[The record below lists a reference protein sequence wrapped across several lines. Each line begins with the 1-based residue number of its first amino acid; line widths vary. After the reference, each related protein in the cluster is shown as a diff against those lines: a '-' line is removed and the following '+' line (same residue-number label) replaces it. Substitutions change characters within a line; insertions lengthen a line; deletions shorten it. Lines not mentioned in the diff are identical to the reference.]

1 MELPRIGKSDG
12 GMLSGIKS
20 KLGLGD
26 SNNGAYDDEY
36 YDDYGDEYGE
46 GYEEDYGEYGE
57 GYSDDYGYEER
68 GSSRAA
74 RTGAHSA
81 SSPRVV
87 SIDDVRAN
95 TQVPESLKRDPL
107 PPRHATSAT
116 TASTSYSAGSSSY
129 SAGSGYRSSYGS
141 SRQVER
147 AADYLRS
154 TETSDLPSGT
164 QRSEG
169 LNSLF
174 TSTAA
179 AADASSST
187 QASPSSSYDPYEAY
201 AGSGAS
207 SHNPTRSLSV
217 LKPSSSGE
225 VERVAK
231 IVKAGDV
238 VVLSLRNTPDH
249 LAKRI
254 LDFSFGVSSAF
265 DASVEC
271 IADKVFVILRG
282 NALSADELTALRN
295 QGVL

>member
-1 MELPRIGKSDG
+1 MELPRIGKSDK
-12 GMLSGIKS
+12 GMFDGIKS
-20 KLGLGD
+20 KLGLG
-26 SNNGAYDDEY
+26 SSTEAYDEEY
-36 YDDYGDEYGE
+36 YDDYGEEYADDYSGDFDEAGYADE
-46 GYEEDYGEYGE
+46 GYGAKD
-57 GYSDDYGYEER
+57 R
-68 GSSRAA
+68 GSSRSAS
-74 RTGAHSA
+74 RTGAHA
-81 SSPRVV
+81 GSPRLV

-95 TQVPESLKRDPL
+95 TQIPDSLKRDPL
-107 PPRHATSAT
+107 PPRREGS
-116 TASTSYSAGSSSY
+116 ASTGSSYTAGASSY
-129 SAGSGYRSSYGS
+129 GSSTGYRSSFSS

-154 TETSDLPSGT
+154 TDTSDLPSDT

-174 TSTAA
+174 SSTAP
-179 AADASSST
+179 ASATASIATAST
-187 QASPSSSYDPYEAY
+187 TSSYDPYETY
-201 AGSGAS
+201 SGSGAAT
-207 SHNPTRSLSV
+207 HNPTRALSV
-217 LKPSSSGE
+217 LKPASYGE

-254 LDFSFGVSSAF
+254 LDFSFGVSSAL

-271 IADKVFVILRG
+271 VADKVFVILRG
-282 NALSADELTALRN
+282 TSLSDEELIALRS

>member
-1 MELPRIGKSDG
+1 EDYDEDG
-12 GMLSGIKS
+12 Y
-20 KLGLGD
+20 
-26 SNNGAYDDEY
+26 A
-36 YDDYGDEYGE
+36 
-46 GYEEDYGEYGE
+46 YEEGSYAQGRNSQGRHSSRSSSRASTY
-57 GYSDDYGYEER
+57 
-68 GSSRAA
+68 GSSR
-74 RTGAHSA
+74 GD
-81 SSPRVV
+81 SPRLV

-95 TQVPESLKRDPL
+95 TQIPDSLKRDPL
-107 PPRHATSAT
+107 PPRRDSA
-116 TASTSYSAGSSSY
+116 SSVGSSYDSGSASSY
-129 SAGSGYRSSYGS
+129 SSSSGYRPSFSS

-154 TETSDLPSGT
+154 TDTSDLPAEA

-174 TSTAA
+174 TSTTPTAPAA
-179 AADASSST
+179 SVATVGST
-187 QASPSSSYDPYEAY
+187 TAYDPYEAFS
-201 AGSGAS
+201 GSGAAT
-207 SHNPTRSLSV
+207 HNPSRSLSV
-217 LKPSSSGE
+217 LKPANYGE

-254 LDFSFGVSSAF
+254 LDFSFGVSAAL

-271 IADKVFVILRG
+271 VADKVFVILRG
-282 NALSADELTALRN
+282 ASLSEAELTALRG

>member
-1 MELPRIGKSDG
+1 MFD
-12 GMLSGIKS
+12 GIKS
-20 KLGLGD
+20 KLGFGD
-26 SNNGAYDDEY
+26 ANAAADDGYYDEY
-36 YDDYGDEYGE
+36 ADEYGE
-46 GYEEDYGEYGE
+46 GYEEEYGEYGE
-57 GYSDDYGYEER
+57 SYDDEYAYSDRGSRSSRSGGYS
-68 GSSRAA
+68 S
-74 RTGAHSA
+74 
-81 SSPRVV
+81 SSPNLV

-95 TQVPESLKRDPL
+95 TQIPDSLKRDPL
-107 PPRHATSAT
+107 PPRHASS
-116 TASTSYSAGSSSY
+116 ASTSYAAGSSSY
-129 SAGSGYRSSYGS
+129 SPGSGYRSSFG

-154 TETSDLPSGT
+154 TETSDLPNGA
-164 QRSEG
+164 QHAAEARSEG

-174 TSTAA
+174 TSTS
-179 AADASSST
+179 ASTST
-187 QASPSSSYDPYEAY
+187 ASGSAGSSSSYDPYEAY
-201 AGSGAS
+201 AGTGTAT
-207 SHNPTRSLSV
+207 HNPTRSLTV
-217 LKPSSSGE
+217 LKPASYGE

-254 LDFSFGVSSAF
+254 LDFSFGVSSAL

-282 NALSADELTALRN
+282 SALTADELSGLRN

>member
-1 MELPRIGKSDG
+1 MELPRIGKSDK
-12 GMLSGIKS
+12 GMFDGIKS
-20 KLGLGD
+20 KLGFGG
-26 SNNGAYDDEY
+26 SEAAYDDDEY
-36 YDDYGDEYGE
+36 YGDYADEYGE
-46 GYEEDYGEYGE
+46 SYEEEYGEYAE
-57 GYSDDYGYEER
+57 DYADDQYGYRDR
-68 GSSRAA
+68 GSARSSRSTA
-74 RTGAHSA
+74 R
-81 SSPRVV
+81 SSSMPRLV

-95 TQVPESLKRDPL
+95 TQVPDSLKRDPL
-107 PPRHATSAT
+107 PPRHASSAPSH
-116 TASTSYSAGSSSY
+116 ASGSS
-129 SAGSGYRSSYGS
+129 YRSSYGS

-164 QRSEG
+164 QRAGDARSEG

-174 TSTAA
+174 ASTAA
-179 AADASSST
+179 AAASTAATSAQSSF
-187 QASPSSSYDPYEAY
+187 DPYEAY
-201 AGSGAS
+201 AGSGAATHS
-207 SHNPTRSLSV
+207 PTRSLTV
-217 LKPSSSGE
+217 LKPASYGE

-254 LDFSFGVSSAF
+254 LDFSFGVSSAL

-282 NALSADELTALRN
+282 SALSAAELTSLRN

>member
-1 MELPRIGKSDG
+1 MELPRIGKSDK
-12 GMLSGIKS
+12 GMFDGIKS
-20 KLGLGD
+20 KLGFG
-26 SNNGAYDDEY
+26 GAEAAYDDDEY
-36 YDDYGDEYGE
+36 YGDYADEYGE
-46 GYEEDYGEYGE
+46 GYEEEYGEYGE
-57 GYSDDYGYEER
+57 GYSDDQYGSRDR
-68 GSSRAA
+68 GSARSSRS
-74 RTGAHSA
+74 GAHSP
-81 SSPRVV
+81 SMPRLV

-107 PPRHATSAT
+107 PPRHASSA
-116 TASTSYSAGSSSY
+116 SSY
-129 SAGSGYRSSYGS
+129 TSGSGYRSSYGS

-154 TETSDLPSGT
+154 TETSDLPSGVQRST
-164 QRSEG
+164 DTRSEG

-174 TSTAA
+174 ASTAA
-179 AADASSST
+179 AAASTATATSSQT
-187 QASPSSSYDPYEAY
+187 AFDPYEAY
-201 AGSGAS
+201 AGSGAATHS
-207 SHNPTRSLSV
+207 PTRSLSV
-217 LKPSSSGE
+217 LKPASYGE

-254 LDFSFGVSSAF
+254 LDFSFGVSSAL

-282 NALSADELTALRN
+282 DALSAVELSNLRN